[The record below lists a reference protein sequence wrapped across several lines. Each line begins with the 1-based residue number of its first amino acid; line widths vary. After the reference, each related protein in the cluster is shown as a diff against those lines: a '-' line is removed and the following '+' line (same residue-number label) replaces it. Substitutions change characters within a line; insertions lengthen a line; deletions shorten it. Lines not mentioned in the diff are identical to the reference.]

1 MKNMTTTE
9 KLGRYETAQETLGM
23 MVAMRS
29 RWIHEERQKQYP
41 DTEKIALW
49 KNEITQFSD
58 EDDTLSMTRM
68 DEVER
73 VLATYC
79 PIVKAHFAQ
88 P

>member
-1 MKNMTTTE
+1 MTITE
-9 KLGRYETAQETLGM
+9 KLGRYETAQEALGM

-29 RWIHEERQKQYP
+29 RWIHEETHKPDP
-41 DTEKIALW
+41 DTAKIALW

-58 EDDTLSMTRM
+58 EDDTLSMARM

-73 VLATYC
+73 VIKTC
-79 PIVKAHFAQ
+79 GPIVKAHFAQ